1 MAFMSARLAHVRTR
15 LALPVALLALLAA
28 LLPGAL
34 HRDGLHAAGGGA
46 IESITSGCE
55 SQHPP
60 RFEPRLDSH
69 RSECP
74 GCLLQLHRA
83 AALPAAATP
92 LVRPPLRLDLAVAE
106 LAAPSAAPSRHASP
120 RGPPALPG

>member
-1 MAFMSARLAHVRTR
+1 MTWMSARLSHVRRR

-74 GCLLQLHRA
+74 GCLLQLQRA
-83 AALPAAATP
+83 AAVPAATAP
-92 LVRPPLRLDLAVAE
+92 LVRPPLRLE
-106 LAAPSAAPSRHASP
+106 LAATSFVAPPAAPSLHASP
-120 RGPPALPG
+120 RGPPALRA